1 MNWPRS
7 VDLSTPEQKQV
18 MIGKNQRQDQTNETC
33 TRRLTMME
41 SITYRTT
48 AKRKG
53 AQVGPAARFCN
64 GSTDMESRI
73 YTRQTIGR
81 RAALTCSRAL
91 KRWRQH
97 L

>member
-1 MNWPRS
+1 M
-7 VDLSTPEQKQV
+7 K
-18 MIGKNQRQDQTNETC
+18 
-33 TRRLTMME
+33 E
-41 SITYRTT
+41 SITYKTT
-48 AKRKG
+48 TKQIG
-53 AQVGPAARFCN
+53 ALVGLAARFCN
-64 GSTDMESRI
+64 GSTDMEIRI